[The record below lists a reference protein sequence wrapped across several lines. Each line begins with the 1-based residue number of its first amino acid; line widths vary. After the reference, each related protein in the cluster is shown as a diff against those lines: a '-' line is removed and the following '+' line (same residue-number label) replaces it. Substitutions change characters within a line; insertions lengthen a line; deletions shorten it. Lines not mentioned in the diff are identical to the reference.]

1 MFVHSHTEKDR
12 ASPQRSDLM
21 DISRMQVYIKNS
33 GQFSQPPQIY
43 IVTGED
49 PNPATQPIPIQPLL
63 PLDELEQVSQLH
75 LKSEPV
81 QEEAGVGRGVVLD

>member
-1 MFVHSHTEKDR
+1 
-12 ASPQRSDLM
+12 M

-43 IVTGED
+43 IVTEED

>member
-1 MFVHSHTEKDR
+1 
-12 ASPQRSDLM
+12 M
-21 DISRMQVYIKNS
+21 DISRMQIYIKNA

-43 IVTGED
+43 IVTGER
-49 PNPATQPIPIQPLL
+49 PSPATQPIPIQPLL

-81 QEEAGVGRGVVLD
+81 QEEAGVGRGLVLD

>member
-1 MFVHSHTEKDR
+1 MPPHRGQTF
-12 ASPQRSDLM
+12 M
-21 DISRMQVYIKNS
+21 DISRMQIYIKNA

-43 IVTGED
+43 IVTGER

-63 PLDELEQVSQLH
+63 PLDELEQVH